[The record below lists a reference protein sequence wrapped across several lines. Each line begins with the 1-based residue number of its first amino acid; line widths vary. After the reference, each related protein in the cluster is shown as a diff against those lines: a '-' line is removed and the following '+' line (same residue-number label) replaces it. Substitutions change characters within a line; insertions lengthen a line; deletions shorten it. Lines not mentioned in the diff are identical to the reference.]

1 MTLTLSEVVLPTFA
15 KGLTTLSHI
24 LTAAQEHAK
33 ANGLDADAEYPG
45 ARLVNDMLP
54 LAFQVQNAT
63 KTVRQTLARLQGTED
78 DLWENDEKTVADLLA
93 RVEKAR
99 ALVKAAD
106 AAAVDA
112 RAEETVTL

>member
-1 MTLTLSEVVLPTFA
+1 MTLTLSEVVIPTFS
-15 KGLTTLSHI
+15 KGLNTLTHI

-33 ANGLDADAEYPG
+33 AHNLDADAEYPG
-45 ARLVNDMLP
+45 ARLIDDMLP

-63 KTVRQTLARLQGTED
+63 KTVHLTLARLQGKEAQP
-78 DLWENDEKTVADLLA
+78 WENDEKTVADLLA
-93 RVEKAR
+93 RVERAR
-99 ALVKAAD
+99 ELLKSAD